1 MSCPHALPA
10 LPIGMLHHQSP
21 AESSQRSES
30 ISGLPAVS
38 LARTPVCPST
48 EGRKQYQY
56 YYKQCKPALATATI
70 ATKPAWA
77 PAKHSTGCTG
87 RSLHVLACPW
97 RQATLAR
104 SCHNVSTCLCQAARY
119 HGITSECPA
128 LEIKMCMTTA
138 IIGSHVVR
146 LMDPLVSIPVV
157 VEPAFLFQRG
167 KTGTGRIWS

>member
-104 SCHNVSTCLCQAARY
+104 SCHNVSTYSAQAGSLPWNHKRVL
-119 HGITSECPA
+119 S
-128 LEIKMCMTTA
+128 LEIKMC
-138 IIGSHVVR
+138 IHHWSHVVR
-146 LMDPLVSIPVV
+146 LMDPLVSIPTGRWACFV
-157 VEPAFLFQRG
+157 FLFQTG
-167 KTGTGRIWS
+167 NSGTGRISS